1 LLAIEEDF
9 ASTRKI
15 AKARIASR
23 RDLIQALAPL
33 LSVQNGIGIGI
44 QDAPPNPTERFRDWP
59 KAALEALSGD
69 ASAGEV
75 LSLMMR
81 DKWRLVK
88 SKLKDLGESVD
99 ASTFP
104 FPQGSLSSSA
114 EMEQAISYL
123 IRGDVRRLLSL
134 RVGDGAKSQVYVHP
148 GRGAACAP
156 WF

>member
-59 KAALEALSGD
+59 KAALEALSGGSQSD
-69 ASAGEV
+69 DEGQMKISKIEIEGFRGIRERVSISLPSGFVVIVGRNGAGNQ
-75 LSLMMR
+75 LSDSGR
-81 DKWRLVK
+81 CAQTV
-88 SKLKDLGESVD
+88 E
-99 ASTFP
+99 
-104 FPQGSLSSSA
+104 PQG
-114 EMEQAISYL
+114 
-123 IRGDVRRLLSL
+123 RR
-134 RVGDGAKSQVYVHP
+134 RAKSQVYVHP